1 MQKILLLTTLL
12 AANVQA
18 AQVCNDHIQTS
29 HPAGFTV
36 NQDGT
41 VTDNQ
46 TKLVWKQCLEGLS
59 GADCATGTASTFTWD
74 KALQHAASQTGWRL
88 PNIKELASIVELK
101 CVDPAINLAVFP
113 NTPSSGV
120 WSGSPYAGYSGSAWH
135 VFFYNGNEDYYDR
148 SHGYYHVRLVR
159 DGQ

>member
-1 MQKILLLTTLL
+1 MQKIVLLTALL
-12 AANVQA
+12 TINVQA
-18 AQVCNDHIQTS
+18 AQVCQDSIQTS
-29 HPAGFTV
+29 HPLGFTV

-74 KALQHAASQTGWRL
+74 KALQHAASQSGWRL
-88 PNIKELASIVELK
+88 PKIKELVSIVELK
-101 CVDPAINLAVFP
+101 CHSPAINLAVFP
-113 NTPSSGV
+113 NDPGGYV
-120 WSGSPYAGYSGSAWH
+120 WSGSPYANGSNGAWY
-135 VFFYNGNEDYYDR
+135 VYFYNGNHYDGSR
-148 SHGYYHVRLVR
+148 SDSNRVRLVR

>member
-41 VTDNQ
+41 VTDNR

-59 GADCATGTASTFTWD
+59 GADCATGTASTFTCD

-113 NTPSSGV
+113 NAPSSDV
-120 WSGSPYAGYSGSAWH
+120 LSGSSYASNSYYAWSVDFDGGNASDVNRNDGS
-135 VFFYNGNEDYYDR
+135 
-148 SHGYYHVRLVR
+148 HVRLVR
-159 DGQ
+159 GGQ

>member
-12 AANVQA
+12 AANAQA

-41 VTDNQ
+41 VTDNR

-120 WSGSPYAGYSGSAWH
+120 WSGSPYASNSYYAWSVDFDAGNARDVNRNDGS
-135 VFFYNGNEDYYDR
+135 
-148 SHGYYHVRLVR
+148 HVRLVR